1 MIPVILFQNLFIFF
15 FSVSLFR
22 RYNKKERQFRLAFTE
37 TDISFYFSVFTGQSH
52 FPRPHWLSNDVSC
65 YIYTAC
71 RCMRKRM
78 CHSTSI
84 SDHIQTFMAAF
95 EILIDVYF
103 HIIEFHFHT
112 VKKRVIVRRSR
123 CYFIQR
129 IDHLH
134 DTIQD
139 SFWKYKA

>member
-22 RYNKKERQFRLAFTE
+22 RYNKKKRQFRLAFTE

-103 HIIEFHFHT
+103 HIIEFHFDT
-112 VKKRVIVRRSR
+112 VQQQRSVSSTAVLYQQQAHQN
-123 CYFIQR
+123 CLHSR
-129 IDHLH
+129 IS
-134 DTIQD
+134 TAA
-139 SFWKYKA
+139 W